1 MPAYIFSK
9 SKPHQGEPSMS
20 GQINA
25 FEMAQKQ
32 FDGVAEILKLDPG
45 VREVLR
51 WPMREYSFRIPIRM
65 DDGTTR
71 VFQGFR
77 VQHNDAR
84 GPNKGGIRFHPA
96 ETFDTV
102 RALATWMTWKCAVA
116 DIPLGGGKGG
126 VICDPSS
133 LSSNEKEQICRGW
146 VDVMWKNIGPRN
158 DVPAPDV
165 GTTPQMMGWMMDE
178 YSRLVGQYTPG
189 VFTGKPLGGGGSE
202 GRTEATGYGVI
213 YTVRE
218 ALKYLKMDS
227 KKAVAAIEGFGN
239 VAQYAAIGFIEQLGG
254 KVACVSCWDRHEKKS
269 FTYSHKQG
277 VDPRF
282 LLTIVD
288 QYGTIDK
295 KAAEEAGYVIEDG
308 DAWITKEADVLIPA
322 AIEGHVNAESIQKM
336 SSRIRVVAEGANG
349 PCTPEAD
356 DFFKKNK
363 IFNIPDFLCNAGGV
377 TTSYFEQ
384 VQNDMNYYWTKN
396 EVLERLDTKMT
407 NAFHGVLETSEKE
420 GVYMRDAAYMVAIT
434 RVVKAMEL
442 RGWLNA
448 SW

>member
-1 MPAYIFSK
+1 
-9 SKPHQGEPSMS
+9 MS
-20 GQINA
+20 VEINA
-25 FEMAQKQ
+25 FQMAQKQ
-32 FDGVAEILKLDPG
+32 FDSVASILNLDPG

-51 WPMREYSFRIPIRM
+51 WPMREYSFRIPVRM
-65 DDGTTR
+65 DDGSLC

-126 VICDPSS
+126 VICDPST
-133 LSSNEKEQICRGW
+133 LSSAEKEQICRGW
-146 VDVMWKNIGPRN
+146 VGAMWKNIGPRN

-178 YSRLVGQYTPG
+178 YSRLMGKYTPG
-189 VFTGKPLGGGGSE
+189 VFTGKPLGSGGSE

-218 ALKYLKMDS
+218 ALKHLKMDS

-239 VAQYAAIGFIEQLGG
+239 VAQYAAIGFVEQLGG

-269 FTYSHKQG
+269 FTYSHAQG

-322 AIEGHVNAESIQKM
+322 AIEGHVNAETIKKM
-336 SSRIRVVAEGANG
+336 SSRVRVVAEGANG

-356 DFFKKNK
+356 EFFKANK

-384 VQNDMNYYWTKN
+384 VQNDMNFYWTKQ
-396 EVLERLDTKMT
+396 EVLEKLDTKMT
-407 NAFHGVLETSEKE
+407 NAFNGVLETAEKE
-420 GVYMRDAAYMVAIT
+420 GVYMRDAAYMVAIS

-442 RGWLNA
+442 RGWLN
-448 SW
+448 STW

>member
-1 MPAYIFSK
+1 MA
-9 SKPHQGEPSMS
+9 

-32 FDGVAEILKLDPG
+32 FDGVAKQLKLDPQ
-45 VREVLR
+45 VAEVLR
-51 WPMREYSFRIPIRM
+51 WPMREYTFRIPVRM
-65 DDGTTR
+65 DDGTLR
-71 VFQGFR
+71 VFQGYR

-96 ETFDTV
+96 ETLDTV

-126 VICDPSS
+126 IIVDPST
-133 LSSNEKEQICRGW
+133 LSVGEKERLCRGW
-146 VDVMWKNIGPRN
+146 VQKMWKNIGPRQ

-178 YSRLVGQYTPG
+178 YSKLCGVYTPG

-218 ALKYLKMDS
+218 AMKHLGIDP
-227 KKAVAAIEGFGN
+227 KKSVAAIEGFGN
-239 VAQYAAIGFIEQLGG
+239 VSQYAAIGFIEMLGG
-254 KVACVSCWDRHEKKS
+254 KVACVSCWDRSDKTS
-269 FTYSHKQG
+269 YTYSHKNG

-295 KAAEEAGYVIEDG
+295 KKAEAAGYLVEDG
-308 DAWITKEADVLIPA
+308 EKWIEKDCNVLIPA
-322 AIEGHVNAESIQKM
+322 TIEGHVNGDTVKKISKNVKI
-336 SSRIRVVAEGANG
+336 VAEGANG

-356 DFFKKNK
+356 EYFKKNK
-363 IFNIPDFLCNAGGV
+363 IFDIPDFLCNAGGV
-377 TTSYFEQ
+377 TCSYFES
-384 VQNDMNYYWTKN
+384 VQNDANYYWPKD
-396 EVLERLDTKMT
+396 EVLEKLDQKMT
-407 NAFHGVLETSEKE
+407 SAFYGVLEMSLEQK
-420 GVYMRDAAYMVAIT
+420 VYMRDAAYMVAID
-434 RVVKAMEL
+434 RVAKAMQL
-442 RGWLNA
+442 RGWI
-448 SW
+448 

>member
-1 MPAYIFSK
+1 MA
-9 SKPHQGEPSMS
+9 

-32 FDGVAEILKLDPG
+32 FDAVAKQLKLDSGVAET
-45 VREVLR
+45 LR
-51 WPMREYSFRIPIRM
+51 WPMREFSFRIPVRM
-65 DDGTTR
+65 EDGSLR

-96 ETFDTV
+96 ETMDTV

-126 VICDPSS
+126 IIVDPST
-133 LSSNEKEQICRGW
+133 LTVREKEDLCRGW
-146 VDVMWKNIGPRN
+146 VGAMWKNIGPRN

-218 ALKYLKMDS
+218 AMKHLKMDS

-239 VAQYAAIGFIEQLGG
+239 VAQYAAIGFVEMLGG
-254 KVACVSCWDRHEKKS
+254 KVACVSCWDRHDKKS
-269 FTYSHKQG
+269 YTYSHKQG

-288 QYGTIDK
+288 QYGTVDK
-295 KAAEEAGYVIEDG
+295 KAAEEAGYLIEDG

-322 AIEGHVNAESIQKM
+322 AIEGHVNAETVKKM
-336 SSRIRVVAEGANG
+336 SSRIKIVAEGANG

-356 DFFKKNK
+356 EFFKDNK

-384 VQNDMNYYWTKN
+384 VQNDMNFYWTKS
-396 EVLERLDTKMT
+396 EVLEKLDTKMT
-407 NAFHGVLETSEKE
+407 NAFHGVLETSETE
-420 GVYMRDAAYMVAIT
+420 GVYMRDAAYMVAIS

-448 SW
+448 TW

>member
-1 MPAYIFSK
+1 
-9 SKPHQGEPSMS
+9 MS
-20 GQINA
+20 GQLNA

-32 FDGVAEILKLDPG
+32 FDGVAKQLKLDAG
-45 VREVLR
+45 VAEVLR
-51 WPMREYSFRIPIRM
+51 WPMREYAFRIPVRM
-65 DDGTTR
+65 DDGSMR

-96 ETFDTV
+96 ETLDTV

-126 VICDPSS
+126 IIVDPST
-133 LSSNEKEQICRGW
+133 LSVREKEELCRGW
-146 VDVMWKNIGPRN
+146 VRAMWKNIGPRN

-189 VFTGKPLGGGGSE
+189 VFTGKPLGGGGSL

-218 ALKYLKMDS
+218 AMKHLGMDP
-227 KKAVAAIEGFGN
+227 KKSVAAIQGFGN
-239 VAQYAAIGFIEQLGG
+239 VSQYAAIGFVEMLGG
-254 KVACVSCWDRHEKKS
+254 QVACVSCYDRHDKKS
-269 FTYSHKQG
+269 YTYSKKG
-277 VDPRF
+277 GIDPHF
-282 LLTIVD
+282 LLSIVD

-295 KAAEEAGYVIEDG
+295 AKAQDAGYVVEDG
-308 DAWITKEADVLIPA
+308 DLWITKEANVLIPA
-322 AIEGHVNAESIQKM
+322 ALEGQVNADTVGKISKGVKI
-336 SSRIRVVAEGANG
+336 VAEGANG

-356 DFFKKNK
+356 ETFKKNNV
-363 IFNIPDFLCNAGGV
+363 FNIPDFLCNAGGV
-377 TTSYFEQ
+377 TCSYFEQ
-384 VQNDMNYYWTKN
+384 VQNDMNFYWSKQ
-396 EVLERLDTKMT
+396 EVLEKLDQKMT
-407 NAFHGVLETSEKE
+407 SAFHGVLDRSEKE
-420 GVYMRDAAYMVAIT
+420 KVYMRDAAYMVAID

-442 RGWLNA
+442 RGWL
-448 SW
+448 

>member
-1 MPAYIFSK
+1 
-9 SKPHQGEPSMS
+9 MS

-32 FDGVAEILKLDPG
+32 FDGVAKQLNLDPG
-45 VREVLR
+45 IAEVLR
-51 WPMREYSFRIPIRM
+51 WPMREYSFRIPVRM
-65 DDGTTR
+65 DDGSLK

-96 ETFDTV
+96 ETMDTV

-126 VICDPSS
+126 IIVDPST
-133 LSSNEKEQICRGW
+133 LTVNEKEELCRGW
-146 VDVMWKNIGPRN
+146 VRSMWKNIGPRN

-189 VFTGKPLGGGGSE
+189 VFTGKPLGGGGSL
-202 GRTEATGYGVI
+202 GRTEATGYGAI

-218 ALKYLKMDS
+218 AMKHLKMDS
-227 KKAVAAIEGFGN
+227 TKAVAAIEGFGN
-239 VAQYAAIGFIEQLGG
+239 VAQYAAIGFVEMLGG
-254 KVACVSCWDRHEKKS
+254 KVACVSCYDRHAKKS
-269 FTYSHKQG
+269 FTYSHKNG
-277 VDPRF
+277 VDPKF

-288 QYGTIDK
+288 EYGTIDQK
-295 KAAEEAGYVIEDG
+295 KAEAAGYKVDDG
-308 DAWITKEADVLIPA
+308 DAWITFEADVLIPA
-322 AIEGHVNAESIQKM
+322 AIEGHVNADTVKKM
-336 SSRIRVVAEGANG
+336 SSRVKIVAEGANG
-349 PCTPEAD
+349 PTTPEAD
-356 DFFKKNK
+356 EFFKANK

-384 VQNDMNYYWTKN
+384 VQNDMNFYWPKD
-396 EVLERLDTKMT
+396 EVLEKLDQKMT
-407 NAFHGVLETSEKE
+407 SAFHAVLDMSEKQ
-420 GVYMRDAAYMVAIT
+420 GVYMRDAAYMVAIS

-442 RGWLNA
+442 RGWLSGNA
-448 SW
+448 